1 MSEYF
6 KKLLKSIND
15 SISNLDYETFE
26 KLVFESIA
34 TLKNNNRII
43 VSGLGKNVPIC
54 EKFVGTMLSI
64 GLNAAFMHT
73 NTAIHGDLGLV
84 NKDDLVIILT
94 KSGETLESAILLDA
108 LSPKNA
114 NLWLITFNENSSLI
128 KKAKKSLIL
137 SLDHEGDL
145 WNMVPNNSTTLY
157 LIVLQALA
165 IRISEDFNIT
175 INQFKINHPGGNIG
189 ERLRNEKK

>member
-6 KKLLKSIND
+6 TRLLKSIND
-15 SISNLDYETFE
+15 SINNLDHETFE
-26 KLVFESIA
+26 RLVSESIE
-34 TLKNNNRII
+34 TLSKGNRII

-54 EKFVGTMLSI
+54 EKYVGTMLSL

-84 NKDDLVIILT
+84 NKGDLVIVLT
-94 KSGETLESAILLDA
+94 KSGETRESAILLDA
-108 LSPKNA
+108 LKPKNA
-114 NLWLITFNENSSLI
+114 NLWLITFNKNSSLRT
-128 KKAKKSLIL
+128 KVEETLVL

-165 IRISEDFNIT
+165 IRISEDLNIK
-175 INQFKINHPGGNIG
+175 IEQFRVNHPGGNIG
-189 ERLRNEKK
+189 ERLRYEKN